1 MNLEKLKPY
10 EQKDGIRKSSLSPFP
25 PPAGIKSKMQLSHAF
40 LKRKLDEY
48 EMLKMEIEELKRDLE
63 VK

>member
-1 MNLEKLKPY
+1 
-10 EQKDGIRKSSLSPFP
+10 
-25 PPAGIKSKMQLSHAF
+25 MQLSRDF

-48 EMLKMEIEELKRDLE
+48 EMLKMEIEELQKDLE

>member
-1 MNLEKLKPY
+1 
-10 EQKDGIRKSSLSPFP
+10 
-25 PPAGIKSKMQLSHAF
+25 MQLRRVF